1 MEGGEKDQLTTLRSK
16 MVEPMTN
23 YNSRFPDVRVRKGR
37 GMEGKGRRER
47 GKEGGREGHGERG
60 VGQADHPSVQDGGT
74 HDQLQLQVP

>member
-47 GKEGGREGHGERG
+47 GKEGGRGGAWREGRRT
-60 VGQADHPSVQDGGT
+60 S
-74 HDQLQLQVP
+74 

>member
-1 MEGGEKDQLTTLRSK
+1 
-16 MVEPMTN
+16 MTN

-47 GKEGGREGHGERG
+47 GKEGGRGGAWREGEGP
-60 VGQADHPSVQDGGT
+60 ADHPSVQDGGT

>member
-47 GKEGGREGHGERG
+47 GKEGGRGEGP
-60 VGQADHPSVQDGGT
+60 ADHPSVQDGGT
-74 HDQLQLQVP
+74 HDQLQLQVPCC